1 MPRSFKT
8 LRLIAALLV
17 LFSIAPAASAATLE
31 PSEKDYATLLRSI
44 NPHLQIHQSQAYAR
58 SILADAQ
65 RTNLDPRLIMAVVTV
80 ESAWRPNAISRVG
93 ARGLGQLMPTTASTL
108 GVNPWDPSQNLR
120 GAANYLRTLIDR
132 FADRGVNALRY
143 ALGAY
148 NAGPQA
154 VEKYNGIPPYHE
166 TQVYVKRVLAVF
178 HRLSHKIGA
187 EPSPL
192 SEAAL
197 DPLPSGPDAREWL
210 AYPDASAL
218 PQSVTAP

>member
-1 MPRSFKT
+1 MPRSSQT

-17 LFSIAPAASAATLE
+17 LFAVAPAASAATLE
-31 PSEKDYATLLRSI
+31 PSESGYATLLRSI
-44 NPHLQIHQSQAYAR
+44 NPHLQVHQSRAYAR

-120 GAANYLRTLIDR
+120 GATNYLRTLIDR

-143 ALGAY
+143 AFGAY

-154 VEKYNGIPPYHE
+154 VEKYHGVPPYHE

-187 EPSPL
+187 EPAPL
-192 SEAAL
+192 SEARL
-197 DPLPSGPDAREWL
+197 DSFASQPDAREWL